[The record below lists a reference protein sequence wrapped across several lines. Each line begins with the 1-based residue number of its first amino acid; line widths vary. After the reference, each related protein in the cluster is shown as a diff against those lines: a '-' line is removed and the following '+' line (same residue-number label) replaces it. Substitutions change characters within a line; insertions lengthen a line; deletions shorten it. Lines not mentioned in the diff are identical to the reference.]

1 MKQFIKDVLSYLKEV
16 HSDSKGQASSKRH
29 YGGIGFLSGLIL
41 AGMGIP
47 VDVVIAVL
55 SVSAAMLGADAVADI
70 WKK

>member
-1 MKQFIKDVLSYLKEV
+1 MKQFIKDVLSYQKEV
-16 HSDSKGQASSKRH
+16 HSDSKGQASSKRL

-55 SVSAAMLGADAVADI
+55 VVSAVMLGADAVADI